1 MELDKDIKQKLKDYT
16 NKAPQVKTVIHW
28 WDLYKGHYIKL
39 KPDLQKQIFK
49 KAIKKAGGHFA
60 WLGEKLKISRRTIA
74 ECWKLKRNP
83 QISTLIKVATFINF
97 PLSKIEKNVI
107 QLSKSK
113 FKPNLPFKFHNP
125 EGAEIR
131 AAFLSDGHLS
141 KYPEGIPQYLASEY
155 FLHKRL
161 IKLCKSIFGDFNVHT
176 YFDGKTYVTK
186 FPSGIG
192 SALEVAG
199 VPRGDKRIYKTSVPR
214 DILTG
219 SKEIQT
225 AYLRRVFDD
234 EGDVCFDK
242 HGKRAVRLTR
252 SIDITSKK
260 LNLNLLKPGKWMSI
274 NNSAIPINT
283 LLLGEQLLLYK
294 LGIDARIYYEGVYKS
309 QKDKITAKWR
319 IQVGQQDSLRKFAG
333 IIAFNLKSKLKKL
346 SDALKSYKVKEFPNG
361 EAEKFAIKVLN
372 PIYKKRGYFFFGDLG
387 KELVK
392 ISRGYDLAGYYLK
405 ILTEER
411 IVKKVKRGKYVFL
424 N

>member
-1 MELDKDIKQKLKDYT
+1 
-16 NKAPQVKTVIHW
+16 
-28 WDLYKGHYIKL
+28 
-39 KPDLQKQIFK
+39 
-49 KAIKKAGGHFA
+49 
-60 WLGEKLKISRRTIA
+60 
-74 ECWKLKRNP
+74 
-83 QISTLIKVATFINF
+83 
-97 PLSKIEKNVI
+97 
-107 QLSKSK
+107 
-113 FKPNLPFKFHNP
+113 
-125 EGAEIR
+125 
-131 AAFLSDGHLS
+131 
-141 KYPEGIPQYLASEY
+141 
-155 FLHKRL
+155 
-161 IKLCKSIFGDFNVHT
+161 
-176 YFDGKTYVTK
+176 
-186 FPSGIG
+186 
-192 SALEVAG
+192 
-199 VPRGDKRIYKTSVPR
+199 
-214 DILTG
+214 
-219 SKEIQT
+219 
-225 AYLRRVFDD
+225 
-234 EGDVCFDK
+234 
-242 HGKRAVRLTR
+242 
-252 SIDITSKK
+252 
-260 LNLNLLKPGKWMSI
+260 MSI